1 MVTRPSEE
9 EGVAE
14 HVRVTA
20 AADALSIGGEW
31 APERRPSQL
40 GCGSGL
46 GLSEKEDW
54 VGGPGWIPE
63 HLELQQ
69 RDAD

>member
-1 MVTRPSEE
+1 MWVSA
-9 EGVAE
+9 GV
-14 HVRVTA
+14 
-20 AADALSIGGEW
+20 
-31 APERRPSQL
+31 
-40 GCGSGL
+40 
-46 GLSEKEDW
+46 SEKEDW